1 MQLEECLP
9 RARAIWKASMGKV
22 GLEWALGRYI
32 EVRPN
37 DKILELVTLFQII
50 MVTPASHTLN
60 AGTGMTVPLVQS
72 SVTLMFERDGK
83 GQVLRLEKKMRN
95 SLYHSRPSKKN
106 QDSTYKS
113 KSMV

>member
-1 MQLEECLP
+1 
-9 RARAIWKASMGKV
+9 MGKV

-37 DKILELVTLFQII
+37 DRILELVTLFQII

-72 SVTLMFERDGK
+72 SVTLMFEHDGK
-83 GQVLRLEKKMRN
+83 GQVLRLEKKDEKQFV
-95 SLYHSRPSKKN
+95 SQQTFQKKPGFN
-106 QDSTYKS
+106 L
-113 KSMV
+113 